1 LNYCIFVEEINT
13 QIVILIALTGASIL
27 FCKKKILRKAGIWIT
42 SKARAIRSLINM
54 IEEEYIR
61 LIFGLKLRQIRTDK
75 NLSLFG
81 LAKVTGL
88 SKSYL
93 NEIEKGK
100 KYPKRDKILLLS
112 EALDSTYDQMVSLKL
127 DKNLAPI
134 GEILQSRILKE
145 IPLDIFGIKESNL
158 IDIIAEAPVKVNAF
172 ISTLFEIAKHYNLT
186 RESFFLAALRSYQEA
201 NNNYFDEIELQVEK
215 FAKAYSLDLTQ
226 KLSVADLE
234 EILVDEYGYTI
245 NNEELTE
252 HEELVYLRSV
262 FVPKSKTLLIS
273 KSADVSQ
280 RMFIYAKEI
289 AYNYMEISDRL
300 YTFSW
305 IKFESFDQVL
315 NNFFASYFA
324 GALLIPRK
332 ELVKELKVVFEK
344 KTFNPTDFTD
354 LILKFTDSPETFYQ
368 RLTNILPKDF
378 NLKNL
383 FFLRFNYKPERNDFQ
398 LTKELHITNLL
409 EPHANENNEHYCRRW
424 VSIKTLSTIPNSDE
438 NHLFDTQISSYNHT
452 DNEYFVMSSATK
464 DPFRNGYYR
473 SIALGIMISSH
484 SQSKIQFLED
494 ETIKRRKVGVTC
506 ETCSIEDCLERVAP
520 PKKIERKQRFE
531 KIDKVVQL
539 LMEKY
544 S

>member
-1 LNYCIFVEEINT
+1 
-13 QIVILIALTGASIL
+13 
-27 FCKKKILRKAGIWIT
+27 
-42 SKARAIRSLINM
+42 M

-61 LIFGLKLRQIRTDK
+61 LIFGLKLKQIRTEK

-81 LAKVTGL
+81 LAKITGL

-100 KYPKRDKILLLS
+100 KYPKRDKIIILA
-112 EALDSTYDQMVSLKL
+112 EALDATYDKMVSLKL

-145 IPLDIFGIKESNL
+145 IPLEIFGIKESNL
-158 IDIIAEAPVKVNAF
+158 IDIIAEAPLKVNAF
-172 ISTLFEIAKHYNLT
+172 ITTLFEIAKHYNLT
-186 RESFFLAALRSYQEA
+186 RENFFLSALRSYQEA
-201 NNNYFDEIELQVEK
+201 HNNYFEDLELQVEK
-215 FAKAYSLDLTQ
+215 FAKAYSIDLSK
-226 KLSVADLE
+226 KLNVEDLE
-234 EILVDEYGYTI
+234 EILIEEYGYTI
-245 NNEELTE
+245 NNEELTN
-252 HEELVYLRSV
+252 HKELIYLRSV

-273 KSADVSQ
+273 KEADTSQ

-289 AYNYMEISDRL
+289 AYNYLEISDRL

-332 ELVKELKVVFEK
+332 ELVKELKSIFEQ
-344 KTFNPTDFTD
+344 KTFKAANFKEVMS
-354 LILKFTDSPETFYQ
+354 KFTDSPETFYQ

-378 NLKNL
+378 NLKNI

-409 EPHANENNEHYCRRW
+409 EPHGNENNEHYCRRW
-424 VSIKTLSTIPNSDE
+424 ISLKTLKKIPDSKE
-438 NHLFDTQISSYNHT
+438 SHLFESQISSYNHT
-452 DNEYFVMSSATK
+452 DNEYFVISSATK

-473 SIALGIMISSH
+473 SIALGIIISPH
-484 SQSKIQFLED
+484 SQNKLQFLND
-494 ETIKRRKVGVTC
+494 SGIKKQRVGVTC
-506 ETCSIEDCLERVAP
+506 ETCSITDCIERVAP
-520 PKKIERKQRFE
+520 PKKLERKQRFE
-531 KIDKVVQL
+531 ATDKVVQS

-544 S
+544 N